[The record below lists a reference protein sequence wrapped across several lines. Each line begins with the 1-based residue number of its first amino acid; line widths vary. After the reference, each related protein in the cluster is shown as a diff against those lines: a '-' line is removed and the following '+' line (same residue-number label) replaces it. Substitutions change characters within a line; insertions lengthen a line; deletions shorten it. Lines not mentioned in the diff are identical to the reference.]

1 MDLHESAK
9 LMRANLRNQKKMVKV
24 KYIYIYCNRNKC
36 FDEFINRLDRK
47 EESINEAEDR
57 SIGTV

>member
-1 MDLHESAK
+1 MDLRESVK

-36 FDEFINRLDRK
+36 F
-47 EESINEAEDR
+47 
-57 SIGTV
+57 